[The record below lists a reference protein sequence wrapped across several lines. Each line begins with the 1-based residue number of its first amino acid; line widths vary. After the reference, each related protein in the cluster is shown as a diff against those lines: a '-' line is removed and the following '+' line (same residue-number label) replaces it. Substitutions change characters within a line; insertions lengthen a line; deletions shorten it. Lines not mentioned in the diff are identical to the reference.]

1 MAFVDFEPQ
10 YHTGIS
16 AMDAQ
21 HERLIDL
28 INRLYE
34 AMRSGRAS
42 DASGQILAE
51 LMDYAHTHF
60 SSEEVLLE
68 KMGYPNLANHKEVHT
83 KLLQEAADYQRQ
95 YQTGKINAFF
105 LLNFLKNWLM
115 THIADHDVAY
125 GEFDRLHKE
134 ANGSVQSA
142 VTMVDDKPSSVMA
155 ISHGLRASSR
165 DFSEIAAWF
174 FSQIVGAMT
183 ADVWMA
189 LIDDQGIFRHVH
201 PSDKFP
207 IPVEVGA
214 TIQDKGLNATITA
227 KAFLQKK
234 RFVEAGDV
242 TLFGFEY
249 TAIATPI
256 TDFTGTF
263 AGIFTIVTAA
273 SHQKELRQG
282 IIELDTQFSTLDVLA
297 HDLAQAGT
305 ESAEVTDRIAQ
316 RTLQLRAESEAMK
329 GINDLIREVASQT
342 NLLGLNAAIEAARA
356 GDLGRGFGVVASE
369 IRRLADTVKSSAQE
383 IASRIESTQQQVRE
397 ISDLTQG
404 GMAASEEQAAQLQEL
419 SASIATVYQVMKDLK
434 QLAQ

>member
-21 HERLIDL
+21 HAQLIDM

-42 DASGQILAE
+42 DASGQILTE

-68 KMGYPNLANHKEVHT
+68 KMGYPNLAEHKEVHT
-83 KLLQEAADYQRQ
+83 KLLQEVADYQRQ
-95 YQTGKINAFF
+95 YQTGKINAFS

-115 THIADHDVAY
+115 KHIADHDVAY
-125 GEFDRLHKE
+125 GEFDRLHRE
-134 ANGSVQSA
+134 DNGSAQTA
-142 VTMVDDKPSSVMA
+142 VTKVSDKPIGMGGPSHDFKMLSVD
-155 ISHGLRASSR
+155 S
-165 DFSEIAAWF
+165 SEITGWF
-174 FSQIVGAMT
+174 FSQIVGAMSDN
-183 ADVWMA
+183 AW
-189 LIDDQGIFRHVH
+189 IGFFDDQGVLRYLH
-201 PSDKFP
+201 PSSKFP
-207 IPVEVGA
+207 IPADVGS
-214 TIQDKGLNATITA
+214 TIQDKGMSATVTA

-234 RFVEAGDV
+234 RLVEAGEAA
-242 TLFGFEY
+242 LFGFEY

-256 TDFTGTF
+256 TDLAGAF
-263 AGIFTIVTAA
+263 AGILTIVMPA
-273 SHQKELRQG
+273 SHQRELREG
-282 IIELDTQFSTLDVLA
+282 ILELDTQFSTLDVLA

-316 RTLQLRAESEAMK
+316 RTLQLRDESEAMK
-329 GINDLIREVASQT
+329 SINDLIREVASQT

-383 IASRIESTQQQVRE
+383 IAARIESTQQQVRE

-404 GMAASEEQAAQLQEL
+404 GMASSEEQAAQLQEL
-419 SASIATVYQVMKDLK
+419 SGSIAMVYQVMQNLK

>member
-125 GEFDRLHKE
+125 GEFGRLHKE